1 MALESKCVYSLLSVF
16 VLVLLTFYTF
26 IHPSAVTKHFSSH
39 SLKFT
44 RWNESSSDSNVNSVR
59 TEQDILHRLLTQTW
73 VCRWRTGCVVVLLL
87 CCCVSLLTP
96 SDWKCLYSLSS
107 QRSPLCVEV
116 NTVKLSQIQQSANSS
131 QAQIS
136 SCGCFLKDKQ
146 VFIFQQSD
154 YPGAE
159 ARPGS
164 VSVL

>member
-1 MALESKCVYSLLSVF
+1 MAPESKCVYSLLSVF

-26 IHPSAVTKHFSSH
+26 IHPSAVTKHFQQPQPE
-39 SLKFT
+39 SLRGETNHPLTVTWTLSGQNKTSFT
-44 RWNESSSDSNVNSVR
+44 VYWPKHESVDG
-59 TEQDILHRLLTQTW
+59 EQ
-73 VCRWRTGCVVVLLL
+73 VVLLL
-87 CCCVSLLTP
+87 CCVSLLTP